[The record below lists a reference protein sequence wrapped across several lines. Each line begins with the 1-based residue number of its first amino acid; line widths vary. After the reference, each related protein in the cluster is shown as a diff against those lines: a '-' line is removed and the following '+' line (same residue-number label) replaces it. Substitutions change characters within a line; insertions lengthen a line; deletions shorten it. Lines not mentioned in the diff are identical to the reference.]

1 MSSAFEMELAKLRVS
16 YQQNLIDYAEQ
27 LEQLW
32 QLLSARHDAAH
43 IASISGLAHR
53 LAGSGKAYG
62 FDELSKLASNLE
74 YACEAVSLVG
84 QDPIHDYLG
93 EHVAGLTRCLIESS
107 KKTNASEG
115 HELMLEETGGFQ
127 IERARVRVL
136 VVDDDSDFC
145 VFLCELLRNRGY
157 EVFSLDRLEGF
168 QAAVAE
174 HKPHAAVVD
183 MDFYGKRLAGANM
196 VFSWRERSG
205 APIPVIFIS
214 AFDSFEL
221 RLAAVRAGGNYFLSK
236 PLDEHRLLALINE
249 ELNLKPDEP
258 YRVLIVDD
266 DEDLLRLYES
276 TLVEAGYAVDASSDA
291 TNALA
296 LLENEMPD
304 LVLLDVYM
312 PGCDGIE
319 LGQLIRQHEKFSHI
333 PLLFMSAAA
342 DTDVK
347 LACARLTNDEFINKP
362 IEPWR
367 LIMVVKA
374 RSARTRE
381 HFATSSIHRGS
392 ASQGYQDALTALP
405 GLKPFRQTV
414 QARLNAPKSDELLA
428 VMKID
433 VRDFHTVNNLYGYL
447 IGDQVLQRLAWELSQ
462 CLTTDDILC
471 RESSD
476 EFLVLATHAGS
487 LEELTGFAETLIAA
501 TEKPMSAIDQRV
513 VTLSA
518 DIGIAVARSDINDAD
533 ELLRCA
539 DTALFAAKKAPD
551 TAIRIFDKHMRHEER
566 SRFDLAQE
574 IKQALQDNQF
584 EAAYQPIFS
593 VADGSLLGFEAL
605 ARWVHPIKGQ
615 IGPGDF
621 MPTMEAQGLVSIL
634 TNQMLELALTQLAEW
649 RALHKGLFMSVN
661 LSARDIQNPNFIEH
675 LRRLLRTHDLAPDSV
690 VLEITET
697 DLLADWQ
704 HASVTLGVLNGL
716 GVKLA
721 LDDFG
726 TGYSSLSYL
735 SRIHASKLKIDR
747 SFIHSW
753 SESGDARLLST
764 MVQLGHGMDMRVVAE
779 GVETAEELAFLGE
792 LGCDSYQ
799 GYLAA
804 RPMFAHDVAAADW
817 FQAGKCSPT

>member
-1 MSSAFEMELAKLRVS
+1 MSSAFEMELAKLRVI
-16 YQQNLIDYAEQ
+16 YQHNLFDYGEQ
-27 LEQLW
+27 LEKLW
-32 QLLSARHDAAH
+32 QALLVQRDTAH
-43 IASISGLAHR
+43 IAEISGLAHR
-53 LAGSGKAYG
+53 LAGSGRAYG
-62 FDELSKLASNLE
+62 FDELSRVASALE
-74 YACEAVSLVG
+74 YACDTFSLDEQSIEELLG
-84 QDPIHDYLG
+84 DP
-93 EHVAGLTRCLIESS
+93 VAILIRTLIESAKADS
-107 KKTNASEG
+107 CEEQEALSEDEG
-115 HELMLEETGGFQ
+115 HD
-127 IERARVRVL
+127 AHSAPSKVRIL
-136 VVDDDSDFC
+136 VVDDDTDFC
-145 VFLCELLRNRGY
+145 AHLCSLLRNKGY
-157 EVFSLDRLEGF
+157 QVFSLSSVEGF
-168 QAAVAE
+168 EEAVAE
-174 HKPHAAVVD
+174 HEPHAAIVD
-183 MDFYGKRLAGANM
+183 MDFFGARLAGANM
-196 VFSWRERSG
+196 VFSWRERNG

-221 RLAAVRAGGNYFLSK
+221 RLAAVRSGGNFFLNK
-236 PLDEHRLLALINE
+236 PLDEHRLLSLINE
-249 ELNLKPDEP
+249 ELSLKPDEP

-276 TLVEAGYAVDASSDA
+276 TLVEAGYAVDACLDA

-296 LLENEMPD
+296 LLEKEIPD
-304 LVLLDVYM
+304 LILLDVYM
-312 PGCDGIE
+312 PDCGGIE
-319 LGQLIRQHEKFSHI
+319 LGQLIRQHERFSHI

-342 DTDVK
+342 DTDIK

-367 LIMVVKA
+367 LVMVVKA
-374 RSARTRE
+374 RSARTRT
-381 HFATSSIHRGS
+381 HFASTSAQRG
-392 ASQGYQDALTALP
+392 ASTHSYQDALTALP
-405 GLKPFRQTV
+405 ALKPFRQTV
-414 QARLNAPKSDELLA
+414 QTRLNVPEANKLVAIL
-428 VMKID
+428 KID
-433 VRDFHTVNNLYGYL
+433 IRDFHMVNNLYGYL
-447 IGDQVLQRLAWELSQ
+447 VGDQVLQRLAWELSQ
-462 CLTTDDILC
+462 CLAEDDLLC

-476 EFLVLATHAGS
+476 EFLVLTTRAESHEMLA
-487 LEELTGFAETLIAA
+487 GFAEALIAA

-513 VTLSA
+513 VALSA
-518 DIGIAVARSDINDAD
+518 DIGIAVARNSLNDAD

-539 DTALFAAKKAPD
+539 DTALFAAKKSVD
-551 TAIRIFDKHMRHEER
+551 TAIRIFDNTMRQEER

-593 VADGSLLGFEAL
+593 VDDGSLLGFEAL
-605 ARWVHPIKGQ
+605 ARWLHPKKGQ

-621 MPTMEAQGLVSIL
+621 MAIMEEQGLVSIL
-634 TNQMLELALTQLAEW
+634 TNRMLELALTQLAEW
-649 RALHKGLFMSVN
+649 RKLHEGLFMSVN

-675 LRRLLRTHDLAPDSV
+675 LRRLLSSHELAPDSV

-704 HASVTLGVLNGL
+704 NASVTLGVLNSL

-753 SESGDARLLST
+753 SESGDARLLVT

-779 GVETAEELAFLGE
+779 GVETLQELAFLRE

-804 RPMFAHDVAAADW
+804 KPMFVDDVAAADW
-817 FQAGKCSPT
+817 FQAGKCIPT